1 MAVLSQFKLTFFI
14 KYYIFITMLKIHSQ
28 SGYSVTIRRK
38 IAFKKALTVIFILVF
53 LCVILA
59 ASVHLRGR
67 ERSDIEELGPLYA
80 SGAYEK
86 AYALSGEALK
96 ETPLDFFLLTI
107 HGFSAFELA
116 IAQINNSDTLA
127 YIDDCIWSLRKAFL
141 APESRNDGRI
151 FYILGKAYYY
161 KGYGYADLAV
171 KYLEKAR
178 ALSYFARDIPEYLG
192 LAYIAIKDYRS
203 SVVAFSMALKAGEE
217 NPGNDGGEVFEPS
230 DLFLLSIARSYLAL
244 EEDEMAR
251 AYLIR
256 CIESSRDSK
265 TIVAAR
271 LLLGGVYLKTGDL
284 AAAEAQYLAV
294 TAEIDENAEAHFQ
307 LGEIYNAGGDE
318 VRARAEWRKTVGL
331 DPSHQLAR
339 SRLKK

>member
-1 MAVLSQFKLTFFI
+1 MLTFSI
-14 KYYIFITMLKIHSQ
+14 KYYRFNTMLKNHSR
-28 SGYSVTIRRK
+28 SGYSSTIRRK
-38 IAFKKALTVIFILVF
+38 IALKKVLAVIGTLLF

-59 ASVHLRGR
+59 ASIKLRGPDR
-67 ERSDIEELGPLYA
+67 AGIEELGPLYT

-86 AYALSGEALK
+86 AYEMSGEGLK
-96 ETPLDFFLLTI
+96 ENPLDFFLLMI
-107 HGFSAFELA
+107 RGFSAFELA
-116 IAQINNSDTLA
+116 IAQINSGDTLA
-127 YIDDCIWSLRKAFL
+127 YIDGCIWSLRKTFL
-141 APESRNDGRI
+141 FPESLNDGRI

-161 KGYGYADLAV
+161 KGPGYADLAV

-178 ALSYFARDIPEYLG
+178 SLSYGARDIPEYLG
-192 LAYIAIKDYRS
+192 LAYIAIRDYRG
-203 SVVAFSMALKAGEE
+203 SVAAFSLALKAEDPSGS
-217 NPGNDGGEVFEPS
+217 GEVFEPS
-230 DLFLLSIARSYLAL
+230 DLFLISIARSYLAL
-244 EEDEMAR
+244 EENETAR

-271 LLLGGVYLKTGDL
+271 LLLGGVCLKTGDL
-284 AAAEAQYLAV
+284 AAAEAQYLGV

-318 VRARAEWRKTVGL
+318 VRARAEWRKTVRL

-339 SRLKK
+339 SRLKL